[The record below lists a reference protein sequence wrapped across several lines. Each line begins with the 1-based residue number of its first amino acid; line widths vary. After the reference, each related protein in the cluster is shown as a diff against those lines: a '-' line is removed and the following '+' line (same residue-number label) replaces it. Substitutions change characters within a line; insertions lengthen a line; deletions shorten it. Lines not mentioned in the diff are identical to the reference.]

1 MLDSIKDDHLV
12 GRETPTGDCV
22 GNLVSMMVHCAH
34 HLSFLIPHMQ
44 TKIALAQHVFHGL
57 LMMQEHRQLIKRANT
72 SSGYQLDNQTQ
83 IFEMLWDCSASL

>member
-1 MLDSIKDDHLV
+1 
-12 GRETPTGDCV
+12 
-22 GNLVSMMVHCAH
+22 
-34 HLSFLIPHMQ
+34 MQ